1 MVLYLFSVYYLQT
14 QIVKVQYSINRILTQ
29 LSPISRNLNFLQN

>member
-14 QIVKVQYSINRILTQ
+14 EIVN
-29 LSPISRNLNFLQN
+29 